1 MKILGPPAMDYERVA
16 AIISG
21 FISAQ
26 VMGRGAVLGLSG
38 GVDSAVVASLAE
50 KALGR
55 DRVKAL
61 IMPDDECTPEGDTED
76 AISFARELGIQYEVV
91 NITGITRA
99 FHEAMRKA
107 GSRVSEGNVRA
118 RIRMTALYYVAN
130 EEERIV
136 IGSGDRSELLLGYF
150 TKYGDGGADIL
161 PIGGLYKSQV
171 IGIAKWLRVPP
182 KIVNKRSSPRLWRDQ
197 LAEEE
202 LGMAYGRIDAILYG
216 LFDLRLSV
224 DEIVKALGEG
234 SQKDVMAL
242 IDRIERNRHK
252 LSTPPIAKVTD

>member
-1 MKILGPPAMDYERVA
+1 MDYGRVA
-16 AIISG
+16 AMISD
-21 FISAQ
+21 FISMQ
-26 VMGRGAVLGLSG
+26 VRGRGAVLGLSG
-38 GVDSAVVASLAE
+38 GVDSAVVASLSE
-50 KALGR
+50 KALGK

-61 IMPDDECTPEGDTED
+61 ILPDDECTPEGDTED
-76 AISFARELGIQYEVV
+76 AISLAKELGIQHEVI
-91 NITGITRA
+91 NITGVTRA
-99 FHEAMRKA
+99 FFDAMRKA

-130 EEERIV
+130 EEGRIV

-171 IGIAKWLRVPP
+171 IGMAKWLGVPP

-202 LGMAYGRIDAILYG
+202 LGMPYSRIDAILYAIC
-216 LFDLRLSV
+216 DLRLSV
-224 DEIVKALGEG
+224 DEVVKALGEG
-234 SQKDVMAL
+234 SQKDVISL
-242 IDRIERNRHK
+242 VERIERNRHK
-252 LSTPPIAKVTD
+252 LSAPPIAKITD